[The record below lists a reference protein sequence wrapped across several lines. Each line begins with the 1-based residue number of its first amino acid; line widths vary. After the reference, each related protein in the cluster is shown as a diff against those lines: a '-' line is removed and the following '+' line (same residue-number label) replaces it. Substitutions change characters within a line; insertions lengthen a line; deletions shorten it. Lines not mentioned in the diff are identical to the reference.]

1 MAKVTGP
8 LHSLTA
14 SGSIGGTLT
23 MLRQFSNNIAKKK
36 SRPGGAASA
45 AQLAR
50 RAFYRQAAADW
61 MALTVPQKQAWKPA
75 GDARQVTAFNAYMSS
90 RLAEYSP
97 ATGTPWDAGA
107 AVWDGGTAIWS

>member
-23 MLRQFSNNIAKKK
+23 MLRQFSTNIAKKK
-36 SRPGGAASA
+36 GRPGGTASA

-61 MALTVPQKQAWKPA
+61 MALTVPQKAAWKPA

-97 ATGTPWDAGA
+97 GTGTAWDGGA
-107 AVWDGGTAIWS
+107 AVWDGGTAVWS